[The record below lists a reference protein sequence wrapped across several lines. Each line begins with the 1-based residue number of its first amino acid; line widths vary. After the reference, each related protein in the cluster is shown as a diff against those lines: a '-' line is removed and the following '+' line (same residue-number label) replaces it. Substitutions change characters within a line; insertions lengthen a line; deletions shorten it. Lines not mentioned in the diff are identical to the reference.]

1 MTRLTAR
8 EACLRLGLI
17 ALLVPSCS
25 ASTGDANRSSASPV
39 GTERPADDDCE
50 DTFPVDTLPANDDI
64 HMGVHIPNE
73 AALPDLLSETGL
85 YADITDKA
93 VHPALRQ
100 YRPEFQLWSD
110 GADKERWIYIPE
122 CDTVDTSDMDSWSVP
137 VGTRLFKEFSLDGQR
152 IETRLVERIG
162 AGPRDFAFASY
173 LWNEDESEA
182 TKLGPEGLQNA
193 LGTTHDVPSKAQC
206 FMCHGS
212 YAYGGGVPSRALGF
226 SAIQLTH
233 AESGIDLAELET
245 AGAIS
250 SAPITAPSIPGTEE
264 DRAAL
269 GYLHA
274 NCGNC
279 HNGSSDRVPQVDL
292 SFWLDHDLDSVEDSD
307 AWRTAVGQPTKLFK
321 DQHVTGRI
329 VPGDPSHSAVLY
341 RMSLRGNPGQM
352 PPIAS
357 EMPDPEGLAIIEEWI
372 GGME

>member
-1 MTRLTAR
+1 MRLTPR
-8 EACLRLGLI
+8 ETRSWLGLAI
-17 ALLVPSCS
+17 ALLTSCS
-25 ASTGDANRSSASPV
+25 TPGDESPRSSATALH
-39 GTERPADDDCE
+39 GERPADDDCE
-50 DTFPVDTLPANDDI
+50 DTFPADTLPENDDI

-85 YADITDKA
+85 YADIGDKEI
-93 VHPALRQ
+93 HPAVR
-100 YRPEFQLWSD
+100 YFRPEFQLWSD
-110 GADKERWIYIPE
+110 GAEKERWIYIPE
-122 CDTVDTSDMDSWSVP
+122 CDSIDTSDMDSWSVP
-137 VGTRLFKEFSLDGQR
+137 VGTRLYKEFLVDGQR
-152 IETRLVERIG
+152 IETRLIERIG
-162 AGPRDFAFASY
+162 TGPRDFAFASY
-173 LWNEDESEA
+173 LWSEDETEA
-182 TKLGPEGLQNA
+182 TKVAPEGLQNA
-193 LGTTHDVPSKAQC
+193 HGTSHDVPSKAQC

-233 AESGIDLAELET
+233 ADSGLDLAALET
-245 AGAIS
+245 AGALS
-250 SAPITAPSIPGTEE
+250 SAPITAPSIPGTAE

-341 RMSLRGNPGQM
+341 RMGLRGNPGQM

-357 EMPDPEGLAIIEEWI
+357 ETPDTEGLAIIEEWI